1 MDMAV
6 RVEEARL
13 EMPVAKKNIQQ
24 RADYCPS
31 PSNLNAHSGA
41 SYVQGHT

>member
-31 PSNLNAHSGA
+31 PSNLNAQDRKS
-41 SYVQGHT
+41 VV